1 MLNINIKEP
10 RQPAEACM
18 IWMHG
23 LGADAKDMAGLIP
36 QLPVTVS
43 IRHIC
48 LNAPV
53 RPITFNNGMPMQ
65 AWYDIVALSPSARE
79 DNEGIKQSE
88 EMIRQIIDS
97 QLAEG
102 FKAKQIFLAGF
113 SQGGAI
119 ALFTG
124 IRSAESLGGII
135 ALSAYLPLASACIAR
150 LHRDTPMFLA
160 AGLYDPLIVPT
171 WSKQSVQIL
180 QHAGFKNISWNEYPM
195 EHNVC
200 TAEMRDLAQWI
211 NVQVES
217 ITQPLGEVE

>member
-1 MLNINIKEP
+1 MLNIHIKEP
-10 RQPAEACM
+10 RQPAQACM

-23 LGADAKDMAGLIP
+23 LGADAQDMAGLTA

-53 RPITFNNGMPMQ
+53 RPITFNNGMPMRG
-65 AWYDIVALSPSARE
+65 WYDIFGLSASDRE
-79 DNEGIKQSE
+79 DNGGIKQSE
-88 EMIRQIIDS
+88 EMIRQVIDS

-102 FKAKQIFLAGF
+102 FTAKQIFLAGF

-124 IRSAESLGGII
+124 IRMAENLGGVI

-160 AGLYDPLIVPT
+160 AGLYDPLVMPT
-171 WSKQSVQIL
+171 WSKQCVQIL
-180 QHAGFKNISWNEYPM
+180 QQEGFKNISWHEYPM
-195 EHNVC
+195 EHSIC
-200 TAEMRDLAQWI
+200 AEEMRDLAQWI

-217 ITQPLGEVE
+217 ITRPLGEVE